1 MYNKIVAQNSK
12 VRRDISK
19 ENIFMRW
26 TLQEKLFII
35 LPTVQVLLNSC
46 ILVLDA
52 APCPQQK
59 RLLLMYPKM
68 V

>member
-1 MYNKIVAQNSK
+1 MYNKIVAENSK

-26 TLQEKLFII
+26 TLQEKFII

-52 APCPQQK
+52 APCPKQK

>member
-1 MYNKIVAQNSK
+1 MYNKIVAENSK

-26 TLQEKLFII
+26 TLQEKFII

-52 APCPQQK
+52 APSPQQK